1 LFVVTNALRLR
12 FFKPSHAQNKQ
23 CNQGCTLP
31 TNPTQITTQEE
42 NTMTYQLS
50 ITGMMCPHCIGRV
63 QKTLEQIPGVTQ
75 VEVSLEKGT
84 ATVQCANVEQST
96 LVNAVTEQG
105 YPVTEI
111 VAL

>member
-1 LFVVTNALRLR
+1 
-12 FFKPSHAQNKQ
+12 
-23 CNQGCTLP
+23 
-31 TNPTQITTQEE
+31 
-42 NTMTYQLS
+42 
-50 ITGMMCPHCIGRV
+50 MMCPHCTGRV